1 MPYNFPFDTRAK
13 FSFPKI
19 GVFYRKFS

>member
-1 MPYNFPFDTRAK
+1 MPHNIPFDTRAK